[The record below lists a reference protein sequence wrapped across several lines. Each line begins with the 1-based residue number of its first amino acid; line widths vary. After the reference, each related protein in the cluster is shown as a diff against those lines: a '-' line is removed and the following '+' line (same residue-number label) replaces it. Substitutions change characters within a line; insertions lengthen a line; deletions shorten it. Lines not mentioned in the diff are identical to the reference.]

1 MSKNFSKHLTVSTNK
16 KQIYLIVHN
25 VRSLF
30 NVGAFFRTA
39 DVFGIEKIYLCGY
52 TGTPPRDQI
61 SKVALGA
68 EETVAWEKKVQTTT
82 LIKNLKKKGVQVVA
96 LETGDK
102 VTSLPKFKPKFPV
115 ALVVGHEVDGLP
127 ESILKLCDEIVEI
140 PMIGQKESLNVSVA
154 AGIGLYALRNK

>member
-1 MSKNFSKHLTVSTNK
+1 MSTKPGK
-16 KQIYLIVHN
+16 IYLIVHN

-39 DVFGIEKIYLCGY
+39 DVFGVEKIYLCGY
-52 TGTPPRDQI
+52 TGTPPRNQI

-82 LIKNLKKKGVQVVA
+82 LIKNLKKKGVQVIA

-102 VTSLPKFKPKFPV
+102 NRVVALPKFKPKFPV

-127 ESILKLCDEIVEI
+127 ENILKLCDEIVEI

-154 AGIGLYALRNK
+154 AGIGLYALRNC